1 MRAILTYHSIDDSGS
16 PISVSPRAF
25 ARHVRWLGSGAVR
38 VTRLEDLLAVSDET
52 DAVAITFDDGFESV
66 ATIAAPLLGERGLP
80 ATVFVVTDHVGGTNA
95 WGGSSPANIPVMPLL
110 DWDGLARLTS
120 AGVSLGAHSR
130 RHPDLTAV
138 PAAQAEDEIE
148 GSLAAL
154 ERHTGVRPSSFAYPY
169 GRVND
174 AVARAA
180 AAACECACTA
190 ELRPI
195 GVIDDRWRLPRLDA
209 YYFQGDGR
217 LESWGRPRW
226 HAYVKGRAV
235 LRRLRQV
242 IAR

>member
-16 PISVSPRAF
+16 PISVSPHVF
-25 ARHVRWLGSGAVR
+25 ARHVQWLGSGAVR
-38 VTRLEDLLAVSDET
+38 VTRLEHLLAVSDAT
-52 DAVAITFDDGFESV
+52 DAVAITFDDGFRSV
-66 ATIAAPLLGERGLP
+66 EEIAAPLLREHGLP

-95 WGGSSPANIPVMPLL
+95 WSGSSPANIPVLPLL
-110 DWDGLARLTS
+110 DWNGLARLTN
-120 AGVSLGAHSR
+120 AGMSLGAHSR
-130 RHPDLTAV
+130 THPDLTAV
-138 PAAQAEDEIE
+138 PLARAQDEIE
-148 GSLAAL
+148 GSLTAL
-154 ERHTGVRPSSFAYPY
+154 ERRTGVRPSSFAYPY
-169 GRVND
+169 GRIND
-174 AVARAA
+174 AVVRVA

-195 GVIDDRWRLPRLDA
+195 EALDDRWRLPRLDA

-235 LRRLRQV
+235 LRRVRQV

>member
-16 PISVSPRAF
+16 PISVPPQVF
-25 ARHVRWLGSGAVR
+25 ARHVQWLGSGAVR
-38 VTRLEDLLAVSDET
+38 VTRLEDLLAVDDET
-52 DAVAITFDDGFESV
+52 DAVAITFDDGFRSV
-66 ATIAAPLLGERGLP
+66 EEIAAPLLQEHGLP

-95 WGGSSPANIPVMPLL
+95 WGGSSPATIPVMPLL
-110 DWDGLARLTS
+110 DWNGLARVAR

-130 RHPDLTAV
+130 THPDLTAI
-138 PAAQAEDEIE
+138 PLAQAQDEIE

-154 ERHTGVRPSSFAYPY
+154 ERRTGVRPLSFAYPY

-180 AAACECACTA
+180 AAACDCACTA
-190 ELRPI
+190 ELGPI
-195 GVIDDRWRLPRLDA
+195 DVSPDRWRLPRLDA
-209 YYFQGDGR
+209 YYFQGAGR
-217 LESWGRPRW
+217 LEGWGRPHW

-235 LRRLRQV
+235 LRRVRQV